1 MTGATVGVV
10 PSFVR
15 YDAGDWGVG
24 ELWLDGDTLV
34 ASRLPRPGPTV
45 DDGHPLGARL
55 RAYFA
60 GESVSFDDVE
70 VRHEGTE
77 FELLCVEV
85 LRALPRDEVVT
96 YGELSALAG
105 RPRAARAAGNFCAR
119 CLLTPVVPVH
129 RVVSANGL
137 GGFGSSGLEVKRRLL
152 ELDGVAL

>member
-1 MTGATVGVV
+1 M
-10 PSFVR
+10 
-15 YDAGDWGVG
+15 G
-24 ELWLDGDTLV
+24 ELWLDGETLL
-34 ASRLPRPGPTV
+34 ASRLPRPGPKE
-45 DDGHPLGARL
+45 DDRHPLGARL

-60 GESVSFDDVE
+60 GADISFTDVD

-77 FELLCVEV
+77 FEQRCVEI

-129 RVVSANGL
+129 RVVSVNGL
-137 GGFGSSGLEVKRRLL
+137 GGFGSSGLEMKRRLL
-152 ELDGVAL
+152 ELDGVRL